1 MQPQSSYP
9 PSIRARVHDA
19 AIERVSRFFNATL
32 DDIFVELLQNARR
45 ASATQV
51 TVSATLLSPDRW
63 SVTVTDDGAGIA
75 DPTVILSFGES
86 AWTTQTASLEDP
98 AGMGFYALAKQGCMI
113 ASRPIGATP
122 APAWRARICPDAF
135 LGKTVAPV
143 LTDDSAPSPN
153 GTAITFVTEHNRDH
167 IEAALGAA
175 ARHYPL
181 PVRFNGRKMDFSYF
195 LDRAVHT
202 EAWAGLTFGVYR
214 DRYRPYDDPDVNFHG
229 RTFSAGLPSVECI
242 TGGVWSV
249 RADIRACPEFELV
262 LPARKEPVVNDF
274 LHRMREQALLAI
286 YRAIA
291 ACEPAPRLSYSHHK
305 RATDAGIVIQQPP
318 PALEPWRP
326 PVADIE
332 HWHAPPGWDAP
343 RPSALLMTA
352 EPETHHGQ
360 AIWRAA
366 ERAGVSQRLFAPDR
380 RLEGYPWYDA
390 LPRVT
395 DFSIDV
401 THGERTHTVVQPMP
415 DEPAS
420 AEPSAPAEPFKFD
433 ARPDAIAIRLHI
445 ADAAGRT
452 RDLELAADVV
462 FMNDEDCYVDDI
474 DPLVTAGSD
483 IDADEFAALIHR
495 SFFTP
500 SDDADADSHETQKNR
515 FDEEAMRIALT
526 LLASEDEG
534 LRHVIAHR
542 IGSGQVADVL
552 QHVVDALVAGGH
564 AEDEPAAWTLLEPAA
579 LIHRLIGAK

>member
-1 MQPQSSYP
+1 MQPDPAYP

-19 AIERVSRFFNATL
+19 AIDRVSRFFNATL

-51 TVSATLLSPDRW
+51 TVSATVFSPDRW
-63 SVTVTDDGAGIA
+63 SLTVTDDGAGIP
-75 DPTVILSFGES
+75 DPAVILSFGES
-86 AWTTQTASLEDP
+86 AWTTQSASLEDP
-98 AGMGFYALAKQGCMI
+98 AGMGFYALAKQGCAI

-122 APAWRARICPDAF
+122 APAWRAEISPDAF
-135 LGKTVAPV
+135 LGKTVVPV
-143 LTDDSAPSPN
+143 LADDSAPSPH
-153 GTAITFVTEHNRDH
+153 GTAITFVTEHNADRV
-167 IEAALGAA
+167 ESALAA
-175 ARHYPL
+175 AAQHYPL
-181 PVRFNGRKMDFSYF
+181 PVLFNGRTLDFTYF

-214 DRYRPYDDPDVNFHG
+214 DRYRAYDDPDVNFHG
-229 RTFSAGLPSVECI
+229 LTFSAGLPTVECI

-274 LHRMREQALLAI
+274 LQRMHREALLAI

-291 ACEPAPRLSYSHHK
+291 ACEPAPRLSWGHHK
-305 RATDAGIVIQQPP
+305 RAADAGIVIQQPP

-326 PVADIE
+326 PVADID
-332 HWHAPPGWDAP
+332 HWHAPPGWDTP

-401 THGERTHTVVQPMP
+401 THGGRTHTVVEPMA
-415 DEPAS
+415 DEPAPT
-420 AEPSAPAEPFKFD
+420 EPSAPAASFKFD

-445 ADAAGRT
+445 AEAAGRT
-452 RDLELAADVV
+452 RYLQIPSDIV

-474 DPLVTAGSD
+474 DPLVTAASD
-483 IDADEFAALIHR
+483 IDADELAALIHR

-500 SDDADADSHETQKNR
+500 SDDADTDSHETQKSR

-534 LRHVIAHR
+534 LKHVIAQAVWR
-542 IGSGQVADVL
+542 EVLWVMPRDRRVDIAVADGKVSVSL
-552 QHVVDALVAGGH
+552 GPAPQP
-564 AEDEPAAWTLLEPAA
+564 AEAPS
-579 LIHRLIGAK
+579 